1 MGISQ
6 VRDIRRSGNGRAKL
20 KKTPAPVAWEMVMVW
35 PQLESKKKSGDWPPC
50 LARGL
55 SRRMHLGPVLPQLGA
70 LITGAGPSHKA
81 AQGREEPAA
90 QG

>member
-1 MGISQ
+1 
-6 VRDIRRSGNGRAKL
+6 
-20 KKTPAPVAWEMVMVW
+20 MVW

-50 LARGL
+50 RARG
-55 SRRMHLGPVLPQLGA
+55 SGRRMGLGSVLPQLGA
-70 LITGAGPSHKA
+70 LITGAGSSHEA